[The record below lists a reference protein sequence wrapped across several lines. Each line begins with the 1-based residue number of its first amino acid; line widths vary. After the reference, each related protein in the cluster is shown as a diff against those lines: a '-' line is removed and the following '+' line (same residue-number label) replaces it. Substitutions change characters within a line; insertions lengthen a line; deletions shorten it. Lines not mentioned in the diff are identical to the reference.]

1 MHVHHYWPRT
11 HHYMQYDANT
21 HELHHTACNDVYLHV
36 LKPSL
41 PWHNWGEPLHKY
53 SDSSDL
59 ASFPGFP
66 ASSFDHLRLIKNWT
80 VGRPEN
86 VASCDHCGNWHWWY
100 GVVGF
105 VHCCKNSPTPIF
117 SEGKS
122 TSVGDTQWWVKSK
135 MTVVVSYCCT
145 DSPTPIFCETENKQ
159 VHFGWSSCELIP
171 LPIFVK
177 QTKPCNKRT
186 EKKPRVKS
194 TPIAVDFSGRFCN

>member
-1 MHVHHYWPRT
+1 
-11 HHYMQYDANT
+11 MQYDAI
-21 HELHHTACNDVYLHV
+21 HVHSHV

-41 PWHNWGEPLHKY
+41 PWHNYVHKY

-66 ASSFDHLRLIKNWT
+66 ASSFNRLRSIKNWT

-105 VHCCKNSPTPIF
+105 VHIPYCCKNSPTPIF

-122 TSVGDTQWWVKSK
+122 TSVGDTQWWVKSE
-135 MTVVVSYCCT
+135 MMVVVSHCCT

-159 VHFGWSSCELIP
+159 QIRVHTTHTTSYFCETN
-171 LPIFVK
+171 K
-177 QTKPCNKRT
+177 TMQQTDRQKTQGKIHTDC
-186 EKKPRVKS
+186 
-194 TPIAVDFSGRFCN
+194 SGL